1 MAVVARKFWIRQ
13 LSWSL
18 AYKLQAPT
26 MRYVPHPPE
35 RYMDLSFETLTVLS
49 FLIPGFISVFLFRHL
64 VYRPDKEI
72 GYFIVEA
79 LIYSFVIYSIVGAIL
94 NYAPV
99 TLQEVT
105 VGDKKTYSVT
115 FVTSALVVLLIVSVA
130 IPLLFAL
137 ILNNDY
143 ATQFLRKLRI
153 TTVSSRANTWLDAFS
168 ARKCYIIVNT
178 VDGKRIFGWPMWY
191 SNSPKDGYIYLY
203 DPSWIDS
210 EQNFI
215 PTGLHGLF
223 LVKEQSIDYIEFTNI
238 TSENAKGK
246 DDPKETNTD

>member
-1 MAVVARKFWIRQ
+1 
-13 LSWSL
+13 
-18 AYKLQAPT
+18 
-26 MRYVPHPPE
+26 
-35 RYMDLSFETLTVLS
+35 MDISFETLTVLS

-79 LIYSFVIYSIVGAIL
+79 LIYSFVIYSLAGTIL
-94 NYAPV
+94 DYAPV

-105 VGDKKTYSVT
+105 TGEKKTYSVT
-115 FVTSALVVLLIVSVA
+115 FVTSALFVLLAISVA
-130 IPLLFAL
+130 IPLFFAL

-143 ATQFLRKLRI
+143 ATSFLRKLKI

-168 ARKCYIIVNT
+168 AQKCYVIVNT

-210 EQNFI
+210 EQKFV

-223 LVKEQSIDYIEFTNI
+223 LVKKNSIDYIEFTNI
-238 TSENAKGK
+238 TQANAKGNNDTEK
-246 DDPKETNTD
+246 TDTPST

>member
-1 MAVVARKFWIRQ
+1 
-13 LSWSL
+13 
-18 AYKLQAPT
+18 
-26 MRYVPHPPE
+26 
-35 RYMDLSFETLTVLS
+35 MDISFETLTVLS

-79 LIYSFVIYSIVGAIL
+79 LIYSFVIYSIAGTIL
-94 NYAPV
+94 DYAPV

-105 VGDKKTYSVT
+105 TGEKKTYSVT
-115 FVTSALVVLLIVSVA
+115 FVTSALFVLLAISVA
-130 IPLLFAL
+130 IPLFFAL

-143 ATQFLRKLRI
+143 ATSFLRKLKI

-168 ARKCYIIVNT
+168 AQKCYVIVNT

-210 EQNFI
+210 EQKFV

-223 LVKEQSIDYIEFTNI
+223 LVKKNSIDYIEFTNI
-238 TSENAKGK
+238 TQANAKGK
-246 DDPKETNTD
+246 NDTEKTDTPST